1 MVQSRNISSFCTE
14 GLEVFP
20 MAEEQDHYKIGD
32 LSKVFSLSKNTLRY
46 YEERGVLSPTHED
59 GSGYRYYDDEQFH
72 LIGSLKKLQNMG
84 LSVDQSRDVFS
95 GISREGVETLMADCL
110 EREERQARLHRYL
123 AESLREILSRIW
135 DTSAYGRIAHR
146 EMPEHYEI
154 RMGGTRNLVQD
165 RELHRYASQW
175 LDHIFPV
182 VNVHRLSVEDVEAGR
197 YDPAFALSADPA
209 AARLLELDTETPF
222 VTFHPAQDCLHMCN
236 CFTGSRQGATLTFH
250 YLEQCRAMLDRCRGE
265 GLVPLDTFFCYGLFT
280 FLDQD
285 GISNKI
291 GDIYLPVGPARG

>member
-1 MVQSRNISSFCTE
+1 
-14 GLEVFP
+14 
-20 MAEEQDHYKIGD
+20 MAEKERRYKIGD

-46 YEERGVLSPTHED
+46 YEERGVLSPSHED
-59 GSGYRYYDDEQFH
+59 SSGYRCYDDEQFH

-84 LSVDQSRDVFS
+84 LSVDQSKDVFS
-95 GISREGVETLMADCL
+95 GISREGVETLVAHCL

-123 AESLREILSRIW
+123 AESLREILSRIQ
-135 DTSAYGRIAHR
+135 DTSAYGRIGRR

-154 RMGGTRNLVQD
+154 RMGGTRNLVND

-182 VNVHRLSVEDVEAGR
+182 VNIHRLSVDDVEAGR
-197 YDPAFALSADPA
+197 YAPDFALSAGSTA
-209 AARLLELDTETPF
+209 VRLLELDTDNPF
-222 VTFHPAQDCLHMCN
+222 VTFHPAQACLHVCN

-250 YLEQCRAMLDRCRGE
+250 YLEQCRAMLHRCREE
-265 GLVPLDTFFCYGLFT
+265 GLIPLGPFSCHGLFT

-285 GISNKI
+285 GVSNKI
-291 GDIYLPVGPARG
+291 GDIYLPVGQAPPVYP